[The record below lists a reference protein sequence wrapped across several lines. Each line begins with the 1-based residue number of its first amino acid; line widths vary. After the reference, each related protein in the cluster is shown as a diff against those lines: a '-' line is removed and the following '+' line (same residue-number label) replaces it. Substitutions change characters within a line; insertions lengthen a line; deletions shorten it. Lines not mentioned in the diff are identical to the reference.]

1 MANPNRDLFDSQ
13 VKRRIELE
21 RLSRSEARKLY
32 RFLSEVQKDIIGKM
46 ANMRERG
53 LSKATIRQQQRL
65 LDSVNEIHAS
75 VYARLRDELNTGF
88 RRLARDQ
95 AAFEAGALTS
105 TGVVGSVGTLTA
117 RQAIAAFRSRP
128 LEDLGFLQ
136 KMVSQLEPSQK
147 ARITNA
153 LQTSF
158 IQGESVGRA
167 AIRIRGAVAKSR
179 RGLLAFIRTANTH
192 IAASVQ
198 QATYEANADLIEE
211 VEWRSIL
218 DTRTTKICAS
228 RDGNVYPA
236 DKGPRPPAHFACRSV
251 VSPLL
256 KGFERPERE
265 TYPKWLKRQN
275 AATQKDILGAE
286 RFRLYRDDGFEIDD
300 FVDFKG
306 RTIPL
311 DELTR

>member
-32 RFLSEVQKDIIGKM
+32 RFLTEIQKDIIGKL

-53 LSKATIRQQQRL
+53 LSRATIRQQQRL

-75 VYARLRDELNTGF
+75 VYARLRDEMNGNF
-88 RRLARDQ
+88 KRLARDQ
-95 AAFEAGALTS
+95 AAFEAGALNA
-105 TGVVGSVGTLTA
+105 TGVVGSVGTLTG
-117 RQAIAAFRSRP
+117 RQAIAAFRARP
-128 LEDLGFLQ
+128 IEDLGLIQ
-136 KMVSQLEPSQK
+136 DMVKDLEPIHRRRLS
-147 ARITNA
+147 TA
-153 LQTSF
+153 LRTSF
-158 IQGESVGRA
+158 VQGESVGNA
-167 AIRIRGAVAKSR
+167 ARRIRGQVAKSQ

-192 IAASVQ
+192 IASAVQ
-198 QATYEANADLIEE
+198 TATYEANKDIVDQ

-218 DTRTTKICAS
+218 DSRTTKICAS

-265 TYPKWLKRQN
+265 TYPTWFKRQN
-275 AATQKDILGAE
+275 AATQKDILGAK
-286 RFRLYRDDGFEIDD
+286 RFRLYRDEGFEIDD

-311 DELTR
+311 SELT